1 MPETLFEVV
10 YADSKWWFRSA
21 SKESSFSTRIEAIE
35 AAIHSAHFQD
45 EVLLRIH
52 QESGPVEA
60 ELVLNSADPATN
72 SAISSLKPRGEID
85 RDTARSIHFY
95 ANRPTQLVSKRIE
108 QLADEIPIET
118 FVYRGGAALTIAG
131 VTLLLLRRRKSA
143 AWILAIAVA
152 ALQLQY
158 SYQGRNGLTDVLRRR
173 GYRSRREI
181 EAEKHSLEA
190 IRGDFNA
197 VAGLSDPVERALKYL
212 DLFL

>member
-1 MPETLFEVV
+1 MPEALFEVV
-10 YADSKWWFRSA
+10 FADSKWWFRSP

-52 QESGPVEA
+52 QEAGPVEA
-60 ELVLNSADPATN
+60 ELVLNSADPGAKT
-72 SAISSLKPRGEID
+72 SISGLKPRKEID

-108 QLADEIPIET
+108 ELAEEVPIET
-118 FVYRGGAALTIAG
+118 FVYRGGAAVTIAG
-131 VTLLLLRRRKSA
+131 VTLLMLRGRKRA

-181 EAEKHSLEA
+181 AAEKYSLEA
-190 IRGDFNA
+190 IRGDFTA
-197 VAGLSDPVERALKYL
+197 VAGLSDPVERARKYL

>member
-1 MPETLFEVV
+1 MPEALFEVV
-10 YADSKWWFRSA
+10 FADSKWWFRSP

-52 QESGPVEA
+52 QEAGPVEA
-60 ELVLNSADPATN
+60 ELVLNSADPGAKT
-72 SAISSLKPRGEID
+72 SISGLKPRKEID

-108 QLADEIPIET
+108 ELAEEVPIET
-118 FVYRGGAALTIAG
+118 FVYRGGAAVTIAG
-131 VTLLLLRRRKSA
+131 VTLLMLRGRKRA

-158 SYQGRNGLTDVLRRR
+158 SYQGRNRLTDVLRRR

-181 EAEKHSLEA
+181 AAEKYSLEA
-190 IRGDFNA
+190 IRGDFTA
-197 VAGLSDPVERALKYL
+197 VAGLSDPVERARKYL